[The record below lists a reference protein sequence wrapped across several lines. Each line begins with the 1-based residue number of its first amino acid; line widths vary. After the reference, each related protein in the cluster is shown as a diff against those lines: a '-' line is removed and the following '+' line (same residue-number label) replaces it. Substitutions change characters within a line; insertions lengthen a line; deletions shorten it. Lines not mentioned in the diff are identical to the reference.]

1 MELPE
6 VEVMRRDL
14 EKDVVGRRVRATEV
28 KGSRNA
34 MRVVRRHGK
43 RKDFTSRIDGRK
55 LTRSPVQARPT
66 AMLQA

>member
-43 RKDFTSRIDGRK
+43 RKDFTSRIDAQSWR
-55 LTRSPVQARPT
+55 
-66 AMLQA
+66 

>member
-14 EKDVVGRRVRATEV
+14 EKDVVGRRIKTAEV

-34 MRVVRRHGK
+34 MRVIRRHGK
-43 RKDFTSRIDGRK
+43 RKDFTSR
-55 LTRSPVQARPT
+55 LLSPCDLRRAF
-66 AMLQA
+66 MK